1 MSNKSSGGKLEGF
14 FTGKGFYI
22 VLFLCAAVIGVSA
35 WMMAAGNE
43 TMAESAKNSSVVMD
57 NRRVETVIVP
67 ALDNDIE
74 PAMADENPIK
84 LEPPQVNTDGI
95 AVAETVPEEE
105 LESVSA
111 QVYVWPVVGDIERSC
126 CLNTLS
132 YDITMRDWR
141 THEGVDIAAPLGTE
155 VNAAHSGVV
164 ESVFEDEFFGTVVC
178 VSHGDGTCSYYANLA
193 AAPAV
198 AVGTWVEPGQTIGS
212 VGTTA
217 LCEIG
222 QGTHLHYAVTVDGN
236 WVDPMNYLPA

>member
-74 PAMADENPIK
+74 PAMADENAIK

-178 VSHGDGTCSYYANLA
+178 VSHGDGICSYYANLA
-193 AAPAV
+193 ATPAV

-212 VGTTA
+212 VGDTA

-222 QGTHLHYAVTVDGN
+222 QGTHLHYAVTVDGS